1 MGVATVVVVTAALAL
16 PLDEEFLASCF
27 GDAVVFRGRACVRE
41 RRVRSVSVQGSDRVS
56 GTVVGTAG
64 ELYSVTAFA
73 DVQEWVGRCSCPV
86 TTDCKHA
93 AAVLLTLGPDGQG
106 TAVDPVG
113 AVAETWPAAP
123 PRVAPRPARPAWET
137 ALADLTPNAAATD
150 LVPVGLQ
157 FELNAPTGRA
167 GQRVPVQVRLR
178 PVVPGRAGRWVRTGV
193 TWRDLPFEH
202 GPVRRVPE
210 HRDVLVELYRAAQSA
225 GSSGYYGNPDA
236 VFLDEVGPQLWRLLR
251 EAQRAGVTFVTA
263 KTPADRVVLETPAT
277 LRMQATANSRGD
289 LLLEAVVDR
298 AAGLTP
304 LAGLTLVGTPVHG
317 AFVVD
322 GDALRLVPFDAR
334 VPVELSR
341 MIARFPRLEVPA
353 ADGDRVRRELV
364 PALQRMVELVSPDG
378 SVELPSVQP
387 PVLALTVSHADGARL
402 TLDWSIVYPAAES
415 TGDAVPEGR
424 RVPLTGA
431 VGDPGRDDRA
441 ERTLLSGV
449 VLPDGRF
456 PQLRQATV
464 QRGLAPSVELREL
477 DAAVFCE
484 GVLPSLRDQGVR
496 VTELGDAPDYRAA
509 TSAPVVS
516 VSVTDPAVGDADWF
530 DLGITVTVDGQD
542 VPFAHLFR
550 ALATKQTHLFLPG
563 GTYFPL
569 DGPEF
574 AVLAEL
580 IAEAGALQDRRKP
593 PTRINRWQAGL
604 WGDLRQLGVVAEQSA
619 RWERSTAALLEL
631 ESLPVPEVP
640 AGITAQ
646 LRPYQLE
653 GFRWLSFLWDH
664 DLGGVLAD
672 DMGLGKTLQ
681 ALALLQR
688 AKDAGQL
695 TAPVLVVAPTSVV
708 GNWLSEAARFAPGL
722 VCTAVEETSAKAGV
736 PLATRV
742 AGADLVI
749 TSYTLLRLDEDEYA
763 GVTWRGML
771 LDEAQFVKNRQ
782 AKAYRAARTVDAPF
796 KLAITG
802 TPMENSLM
810 DLWSLLSIC
819 APGLF
824 PDAEGFNEQWR
835 RPIERGTD
843 PGRLGVLRRRL
854 RPLMLRRTK
863 ELVAAD
869 LPAKQEQVLEVR
881 LTGRHETLYR
891 TALQRERRKVLRL
904 VDDMDA
910 HRFEILRSLTLLRQL
925 ALDPALADPEHDS
938 VRSDKTEAF
947 LEHLREVLAEGHRV
961 LVFSQFTGYL
971 ARIRAQLDAEGIG
984 YAYLDGSTRQRP
996 AVIASFTEGEVP
1008 VFLISLKA
1016 GGFGLNLTAA
1026 DYVFVLDPW
1035 WNPAAEAQ
1043 AVDRAH
1049 RIGQTR
1055 NVMVYRLVAKDTIEE
1070 KVMALKARK
1079 QAIFDQVVDEDG
1091 VLSAPLTAEDIRGL
1105 FS

>member
-27 GDAVVFRGRACVRE
+27 GDAVVFRGRACVRG
-41 RRVRSVSVQGSDRVS
+41 RKVRSAVVQSTDHVS
-56 GTVVGTAG
+56 GVVVGSRG
-64 ELYSVTAFA
+64 EIYQVAAFA
-73 DVQEWVGRCSCPV
+73 DLEEWVGRCSCPV
-86 TTDCKHA
+86 SAQCKHA
-93 AAVLLTLGPDGQG
+93 AAVLLSLGPDGQG
-106 TAVDPVG
+106 TAFDPVG
-113 AVAETWPAAP
+113 DLVESWPPTA
-123 PRVAPRPARPAWET
+123 PRVAPKPARPAWET

-277 LRMQATANSRGD
+277 LRMQATANERGD

-415 TGDAVPEGR
+415 TGDEVPEGR

-431 VGDPGRDDRA
+431 VGDPGRNDRA

-631 ESLPVPEVP
+631 ESLPLPEVP

-1091 VLSAPLTAEDIRGL
+1091 VLSAPLTADDIRGL

>member
-1 MGVATVVVVTAALAL
+1 MSVAVATVVDVTAALSL

-27 GDAVVFRGRACVRE
+27 GDAVTFRGRACLRE
-41 RRVRSVSVQGSDRVS
+41 RKVRSVTVQSGDHVS
-56 GTVVGTAG
+56 GVVTGSRG
-64 ELYSVTAFA
+64 EVYQVAAFA
-73 DVQEWVGRCSCPV
+73 DLEEWVSRCTCPV
-86 TTDCKHA
+86 GQACKHA
-93 AAVLLTLGPDGQG
+93 VAVLLSLGPDGQG
-106 TAVDPVG
+106 ASVDQAG
-113 AVAETWPAAP
+113 AVVEAWPPAAP
-123 PRVAPRPARPAWET
+123 RVARPKPAWET
-137 ALADLTPNAAATD
+137 ALADLTPNAAGTD
-150 LVPVGLQ
+150 LVPIGLQ
-157 FELNAPTGRA
+157 FELNAATGRS

-193 TWRDLPFEH
+193 SWRDLPFEY
-202 GPVRRVPE
+202 GPLRRVPE

-225 GSSGYYGNPDA
+225 GSTGFYGTTDA
-236 VFLDEVGPQLWRLLR
+236 VFLDDVGPQLWRLLG
-251 EAQRAGVTFVTA
+251 EAHRAGVTFVTA
-263 KTPADRVVLETPAT
+263 KTQAERVVLEPPAP
-277 LRMQATANSRGD
+277 LRMEATRDRD
-289 LLLEAVVDR
+289 LLLEAVVGR
-298 AAGLTP
+298 ASGPSPVAD
-304 LAGLTLVGTPVHG
+304 LTLVGTPVHG
-317 AFVVD
+317 AFVVAD
-322 GDALRLVPFDAR
+322 DALRLVPFAGR

-341 MIARFPRLEVPA
+341 MISRFPRLEVPA
-353 ADGDRVRRELV
+353 ADVERVRAELV

-378 SVELPSVQP
+378 SVELPSVEP
-387 PVLALTVSHADGARL
+387 PVLVLTVSHAEGARL
-402 TLDWSIVYPAAES
+402 TLEWSLVYPAGPVV
-415 TGDAVPEGR
+415 GDGVPEGR
-424 RVPLTGA
+424 RVPLDGA
-431 VGDPGRDDRA
+431 AADPGRDDRA
-441 ERTLLSGV
+441 ERALLTGL

-464 QRGLAPSVELREL
+464 QRGLVPSVELREL

-484 GVLPSLRDQGVR
+484 GVLPSLRAQGVV

-516 VSVTDPAVGDADWF
+516 VSVTDPAADGSDWF
-530 DLGITVTVDGQD
+530 DLGITVTVEGQD

-550 ALATKQTHLFLPG
+550 ALATKQKHLFLPS

-574 AVLAEL
+574 AVLAQL
-580 IAEAGALQDRRKP
+580 IAEAAGMADPRKP

-604 WGDLRQLGVVAEQSA
+604 WGDLRQLGVVAAQSA
-619 RWERSTAALLEL
+619 RWERSTAALLDLDEL
-631 ESLPVPEVP
+631 PTPPVPP
-640 AGITAQ
+640 GITAQ

-653 GFRWLSFLWDH
+653 GYRWLSLLWDH

-688 AKDAGQL
+688 AKDAGDL

-708 GNWLSEAARFAPGL
+708 GNWVSEARRFAPGL
-722 VCTAVEETSAKAGV
+722 QVTAVEETSAKAGRS
-736 PLATRV
+736 LAQRV

-749 TSYTLLRLDEDEYA
+749 TSYTLLRLDEAEYA
-763 GVTWRGML
+763 RVTWRGML

-824 PDAEGFNEQWR
+824 PDPEVFNELWR

-843 PGRLGVLRRRL
+843 PGRLGTLRRRL

-904 VDDMDA
+904 VEDMDA

-925 ALDPALADPEHDS
+925 ALDPALADPEHDA

-996 AVIASFTEGEVP
+996 AVIQSFTDGVVP

-1079 QAIFDQVVDEDG
+1079 QAVFDQVVDDDG
-1091 VLSAPLTAEDIRGL
+1091 TLSAPLTAEDIRGL
-1105 FS
+1105 FD

>member
-1 MGVATVVVVTAALAL
+1 MTAALSL

-27 GDAVVFRGRACVRE
+27 GDAVTFRGRECLRE
-41 RRVRSVSVQGSDRVS
+41 RKVRSVTVHAGDHVGGVVTGSR
-56 GTVVGTAG
+56 G
-64 ELYSVTAFA
+64 EVYQVAAFA
-73 DVQEWVGRCSCPV
+73 DLDEWVSRCTCPV
-86 TTDCKHA
+86 VQDCKHA
-93 AAVLLTLGPDGQG
+93 VAVLLSLGPDGQG
-106 TAVDPVG
+106 TAVDQAGELVE
-113 AVAETWPAAP
+113 AWPAAA
-123 PRVAPRPARPAWET
+123 PRVTTAPRPAWET
-137 ALADLTPNAAATD
+137 ALADLTPSSAATD

-157 FELNAPTGRA
+157 FELNAGTGRA

-193 TWRDLPFEH
+193 SWRDLPFEH

-210 HRDVLVELYRAAQSA
+210 HRDVLVELYRAAQSGA
-225 GSSGYYGNPDA
+225 SGGYGYYGTTDA
-236 VFLDEVGPQLWRLLR
+236 VFLDDVGPQLWRLLR
-251 EAQRAGVTFVTA
+251 EARRAGVTFVTA
-263 KTPADRVVLETPAT
+263 KTPADRVVLEGPAP
-277 LRMQATANSRGD
+277 LRMHATASAAGD
-289 LLLEAVVDR
+289 LLLEGVLGR
-298 AAGLTP
+298 TAGPTP

-322 GDALRLVPFDAR
+322 DDALHLVPFADR

-341 MIARFPRLEVPA
+341 MVSRFPRLEVPA
-353 ADGDRVRRELV
+353 PDVPRVRAELV

-387 PVLALTVSHADGARL
+387 PVLALAVRHADGARL
-402 TLDWSIVYPAAES
+402 TLEWSVVYPEQPLDPAAD
-415 TGDAVPEGR
+415 GVPGGR
-424 RVPLTGA
+424 RLALTA
-431 VGDPGRDDRA
+431 AAADPGRDARA
-441 ERTLLSGV
+441 ERALLGAL

-464 QRGLAPSVELREL
+464 QRGLVPTVELREL

-484 GVLPSLRDQGVR
+484 GVLPTLRDQGVR
-496 VTELGDAPDYRAA
+496 VEELGDAPDYRAA

-516 VSVTDPAVGDADWF
+516 VSVTDPAVDSADWF

-550 ALATKQTHLFLPG
+550 ALATKQAHLFLPS

-574 AVLAEL
+574 AVLSQL
-580 IAEAGALQDRRKP
+580 IAEAGAMQDPRKP

-631 ESLPVPEVP
+631 DELPVPDVP
-640 AGITAQ
+640 AAITAQ

-653 GFRWLSFLWDH
+653 GYRWLSFLWDH

-708 GNWLSEAARFAPGL
+708 GNWVAEAARFAPGL
-722 VCTAVEETSAKAGV
+722 RVTAVEETSAKAGV
-736 PLATRV
+736 PLAGRV

-763 GVTWRGML
+763 AQTWRGML

-824 PDAEGFNEQWR
+824 PDPEAFNELWR

-843 PGRLGVLRRRL
+843 PGRLGTLRRRL

-904 VDDMDA
+904 VEDMDA

-925 ALDPALADPEHDS
+925 ALDPALADPAHDG
-938 VRSDKTEAF
+938 VRSDKSEAF

-971 ARIRAQLDAEGIG
+971 ARIRAQLDAEGVG

-996 AVIASFTEGEVP
+996 AVIQSFTDGHVP

-1079 QAIFDQVVDEDG
+1079 QAVFDQVVDDDG
-1091 VLSAPLTAEDIRGL
+1091 VLSAPLTADDVRGL
-1105 FS
+1105 FD